1 MLDSTKLRLTTLS
14 ENTAGSPRVGAEWG
28 WSILIEA
35 AERRILLDTGEG
47 GIVLQ
52 NACALGV
59 NVRAVDT
66 IVLSHGHTDHTG
78 GLGAILPM
86 LDGPVPVLA
95 HPDVWNSKYS
105 RSKERNSYRFAG
117 IPYRREYLESL
128 GARFELSIEPQPITG
143 DIVTSGEEPLTTEF
157 EHIPDSMWKRVDG
170 KYVADPLADDLSLFI
185 RTDLGL
191 VVVLGCAHRGVIN
204 VIRHAQRLME
214 TDDVY
219 MVVGGTHL
227 MAASEERLDRTI
239 EALRDIDVTWLGVSH
254 CTGAV
259 ASAKLATA
267 FPGRVFTNS
276 AGNVITFPYE

>member
-14 ENTAGSPRVGAEWG
+14 ENTAGSARVGAEWG

-35 AERRILLDTGEG
+35 GERSILLDTGG
-47 GIVLQ
+47 GEVAFH

-59 NVRAVDT
+59 DMRSVDT
-66 IVLSHGHTDHTG
+66 IVLSHGHYDHAG
-78 GLGAILPM
+78 GLSAILPM
-86 LDGPVPVLA
+86 LDRPVPVIA
-95 HPDVWNSKYS
+95 HPDVWNLKYGRNKSK
-105 RSKERNSYRFAG
+105 NTYRFSG
-117 IPYRREYLESL
+117 VPFRCEYLESL
-128 GARFELSIEPQPITG
+128 GARFELSADPQRITA

-157 EHIPDSMWKRVDG
+157 EHIPDTMCKRVDG
-170 KYVADPLADDLSLFI
+170 EYVPDMLADDLSLFV

-191 VVVLGCAHRGVIN
+191 VIVLGCAHRGVIN
-204 VIRHAQRLME
+204 IIRHAQRLME

-227 MAASEERLDRTI
+227 MAASDERLDKTI

-259 ASAKLATA
+259 ASAKLAAA
-267 FPGRVFTNS
+267 FPGRFFSNS
-276 AGNVITFPYE
+276 AGNVIEFPYD